1 MSGVRGTFDWLAP
14 EILNLFKDE
23 ENSQSGSETTSTV
36 IKRGTIQ
43 SDVFS
48 EGLVFGYFLLNGRHL
63 FGLRHQI
70 HTHILDNIPVNLKS
84 KFFQIEI

>member
-14 EILNLFKDE
+14 EILNLFYDE
-23 ENSQSGSETTSTV
+23 ENSQSVSETTSTV
-36 IKRGTIQ
+36 KRGTIQ

-48 EGLVFGYFLLNGRHL
+48 VGLVFGYFLLGGRHP

-70 HTHILDNIPVNLKS
+70 QTHILEYKPVNLNS
-84 KFFQIEI
+84 KFFFSN

>member
-14 EILNLFKDE
+14 EILNLFYDDE
-23 ENSQSGSETTSTV
+23 LSQSKSETTSTV
-36 IKRGTIQ
+36 KRGTIQ

-48 EGLVFGYFLLNGRHL
+48 EDLVFGYFLLGGRHP

-70 HTHILDNIPVNLKS
+70 HTHILDNKPVNLDS